1 MHRMV
6 EARKKVMWTVR
17 MTLAKGEDKELVH
30 GIMVAEMVEE
40 IVEVVGED
48 MMRSV
53 MMEARKILMRD
64 KDEVF
69 VDGVIVKEVIA
80 E

>member
-6 EARKKVMWTVR
+6 EARKKVMGTVG
-17 MTLAKGEDKELVH
+17 MTLAKGEDKKLVH
-30 GIMVAEMVEE
+30 GIMIAELVEE

-69 VDGVIVKEVIA
+69 VDGVIDEEVIA